1 MNINILKNKKK
12 IEIIKIINHRNNKN
26 NEILTIDISNP
37 ILLHLRIQLYINK
50 VNNFI
55 SYLFKFI
62 SYLFIF

>member
-1 MNINILKNKKK
+1 MNINILMNKKK

-62 SYLFIF
+62 SYLFI

>member
-1 MNINILKNKKK
+1 MNINILMNKKK
-12 IEIIKIINHRNNKN
+12 IEKIKIINHRNNKN

-62 SYLFIF
+62 SYLFI

>member
-1 MNINILKNKKK
+1 MNKKK

-62 SYLFIF
+62 SYLFI